1 MQRQTRY
8 LRGSIATNEGLA
20 GPIHA
25 FYKKT
30 FVLSRREMIKVP
42 PEALELTTPPGALKL
57 IVLPELGAH
66 ELKFP
71 RKYEA

>member
-1 MQRQTRY
+1 MFAVPDSAGGG
-8 LRGSIATNEGLA
+8 LGRGGLGRARTVSIRGL
-20 GPIHA
+20 
-25 FYKKT
+25 
-30 FVLSRREMIKVP
+30 LSYFSEMIKVP
-42 PEALELTTPPGALKL
+42 PGALELTTPPGALKL